1 MDELW
6 LIAAEGAED
15 VDPLEL
21 PGVGWLF
28 EAPASGRGASDVGS
42 PEHPEF
48 AETRGV
54 LDAIK

>member
-1 MDELW
+1 MV
-6 LIAAEGAED
+6 AAKGAE
-15 VDPLEL
+15 VDDPPEH

-48 AETRGV
+48 AETGRF